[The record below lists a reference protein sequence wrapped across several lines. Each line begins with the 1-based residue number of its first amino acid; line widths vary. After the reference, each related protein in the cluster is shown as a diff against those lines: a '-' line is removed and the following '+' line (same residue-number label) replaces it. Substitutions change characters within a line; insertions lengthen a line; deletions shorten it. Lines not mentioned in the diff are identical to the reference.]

1 MGKPSAAVARFDA
14 PLRAWL
20 DEHGVDAALLRQC
33 EHRSSVPCILCR
45 HMNSHNKLLLALV
58 AGLVLGTGLH
68 GMAGNDA
75 VRAVSQYLIEPF
87 GQLFLRLIFMSVVPL
102 VFCGLVLGVYQLGQH
117 RGLGRTAGRTLLYTL
132 LASTLSVI
140 IGISLVNAVQPGVGL
155 DLPPDALAA
164 QSAQMEKVRANAQAA
179 KPLTQSLLEIVP
191 TNPVQAATRALEGD
205 MLALMFF
212 ALILGLAL
220 SRVVTPGTQNP
231 AVSVLETVYE
241 AMMDIVHLVMR
252 LAPYAVFAL
261 VFTTS
266 FKFGGELIRSLSLYV
281 LVVVAGLALQ
291 LFVVYPVFLKVL
303 AGRPPGQ
310 FLKNSFDVLIYAF
323 ATASSNATLPKSLE
337 TATQKLHLSPKI
349 SRFVLTVGA
358 TANQN
363 GTALFE
369 GVTVIFLAQV
379 YGIDLTFYQQVQVVV
394 MAIVAGIGTAGV
406 PGGSLPLIMIL
417 LQQVGIP
424 PEGLGLVLGV
434 DRFLD
439 MCRTSVN
446 VGGDLVIAAIVDR
459 DVEPR

>member
-1 MGKPSAAVARFDA
+1 MK
-14 PLRAWL
+14 
-20 DEHGVDAALLRQC
+20 
-33 EHRSSVPCILCR
+33 
-45 HMNSHNKLLLALV
+45 SHNTLLLALV
-58 AGLVLGTGLH
+58 AGLALGTGLH
-68 GMAGNDA
+68 ALGGNDV
-75 VRAVSQYLIEPF
+75 VRAVSQYVIEPF

-102 VFCGLVLGVYQLGQH
+102 VFCGLVLGVYQLGHH
-117 RGLGRTAGRTLLYTL
+117 RGLGRTASRTLFYTL

-140 IGISLVNAVQPGVGL
+140 IGISLVNAVRPGEGL
-155 DLPPDALAA
+155 ALPPDAVAA

-220 SRVVTPGTQNP
+220 SRVVRPGAQNP
-231 AVSVLETVYE
+231 AISVMETLYE
-241 AMMDIVHLVMR
+241 AMMEIVHLVMR

-291 LFVVYPVFLKVL
+291 LFVVYPVLLRTL
-303 AGRPPGQ
+303 AGRSPGD
-310 FLKNSFDVLIYAF
+310 FLKSSFDVLIYAF

-337 TATQKLHLSPKI
+337 TATQKLHLSPKT

-379 YGIDLTFYQQVQVVV
+379 YGIDLTFYQQIQVVV
-394 MAIVAGIGTAGV
+394 MAIVAGVGTAGV

-446 VGGDLVIAAIVDR
+446 VGGDLVIAAIVDH
-459 DVEPR
+459 DNDTA